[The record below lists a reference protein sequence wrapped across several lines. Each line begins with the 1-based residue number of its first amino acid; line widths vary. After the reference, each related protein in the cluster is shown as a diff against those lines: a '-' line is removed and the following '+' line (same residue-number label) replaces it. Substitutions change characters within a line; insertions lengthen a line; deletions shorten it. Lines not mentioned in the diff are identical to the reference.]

1 MCFTAFAVHYSF
13 FLFFRGSQQPGSKTV
28 NASNKWQLPQ
38 IASSAAVA
46 AAAAVFTYL

>member
-1 MCFTAFAVHYSF
+1 VFHSIRCSLFI